1 MVLIVNTKNNTDA
14 LKAINI
20 AKSAMKKTGY
30 KTEKQ
35 KQYHIKQMR
44 QMDNL
49 IKGVQQLK
57 KQGYQIKQV
66 AFKF

>member
-1 MVLIVNTKNNTDA
+1 MVLIVKTKNNTDA

-20 AKSAMKKTGY
+20 AKSALRTGY

>member
-20 AKSAMKKTGY
+20 AKSALRTGY